1 MTYQQIE
8 ERTKLGQQLEK
19 EVIALAVQ
27 GRWEET
33 VAANKSIIEKFP
45 TDIRAYNRLGR
56 ALTELGEFA
65 QAREAYS
72 KTLELAPSNVIAAKN
87 LARLASLSE
96 SKATLNSEHHKV
108 APELFVTTTGKAGVV
123 NLRNLAPSEVLAK
136 MAIGDQL
143 HLRVEGQ
150 RLIVENKRD
159 ECLGEVEPKYRL
171 RLTKLIESGNRYA
184 AAILSIEKNGVRV
197 IIKEEY
203 QHPSQAG
210 HPSFPLKT
218 TKRQLLQAKESLL
231 RHNIID
237 EGDEAAKQ
245 VEHAEEETKYSKDE
259 EETSLEGFST
269 LKELD
274 KGRFKK

>member
-8 ERTKLGQQLEK
+8 ERTKLEQQLEK

-56 ALTELGEFA
+56 ALTELGGFA

-96 SKATLNSEHHKV
+96 PKATLNSEHHKV
-108 APELFVTTTGKAGVV
+108 APELFVTETGKAGVV
-123 NLRNLAPSEVLAK
+123 NLCNLAPSEVLAR

-159 ECLGEVEPKYRL
+159 ECLGEVEPKYGL

-218 TKRQLLQAKESLL
+218 TKHQLLQAKESLL
-231 RHNIID
+231 RHNITD